1 MSKYTSKIGKIN
13 KQDQFIYNFLSD
25 FRNLESI
32 IPKDKISNF
41 EATEDRCKF
50 RIEGIG
56 EAGLKTVEKKPNKLI
71 KISSEGKA
79 PFGFS
84 FWIQLKPIE
93 QEENTTAIRLTI
105 DAQLNPMMKMMVGK
119 HMQKGIDSLVDH
131 MVIFFNEKV
140 KEE

>member
-1 MSKYTSKIGKIN
+1 MSKYNSKIGKIN
-13 KQDQFIYNFLSD
+13 KQDQLIFDFLSD

-32 IPKDKISNF
+32 IPEDKISNF

-50 RIEGIG
+50 KIEGIG
-56 EAGLKTVEKKPNKLI
+56 QAGLKTIEKEPNKLI
-71 KISSEGKA
+71 KITSDGKA

-105 DAQLNPMMKMMVGK
+105 DAQLNPMMKMMVEK
-119 HMQKGIDSLVDH
+119 HLQKGIDSLVDH

-140 KEE
+140 KEK

>member
-25 FRNLESI
+25 FRNLESV

>member
-13 KQDQFIYNFLSD
+13 KQDQLIFNFLSD
-25 FRNLESI
+25 FRNLESV
-32 IPKDKISNF
+32 IPEDKISDF

-50 RIEGIG
+50 TIEGIG
-56 EAGLKTVEKKPNKLI
+56 QAGLKTVDKDPYKLI
-71 KISSEGKA
+71 KITSDGKA

-84 FWIQLKPIE
+84 LWIQLKPIE
-93 QEENTTAIRLTI
+93 PEKNTTALRLTI

-119 HMQKGIDSLVDH
+119 HLQKGIDSLVDH
-131 MVIFFNEKV
+131 MVTFFNEKV

>member
-1 MSKYTSKIGKIN
+1 MSKYNSKIGKIN
-13 KQDQFIYNFLSD
+13 KQDQLIFDFLSD

-32 IPKDKISNF
+32 IPEDKISNF

-50 RIEGIG
+50 KIEGIG
-56 EAGLKTVEKKPNKLI
+56 QAGLKTIEKEPNKLI
-71 KISSEGKA
+71 KITSDGKA

-105 DAQLNPMMKMMVGK
+105 DAQLNPMMKMMVEK
-119 HMQKGIDSLVDH
+119 HLQKGIDSLVDH

>member
-13 KQDQFIYNFLSD
+13 KQDQLIFDFLSD

-32 IPKDKISNF
+32 IPKDKISDF

-50 RIEGIG
+50 KMEGIG
-56 EAGLKTVEKKPNKLI
+56 EAGLKTIEKEPNKLI
-71 KISSEGKA
+71 KITSDGKA

-84 FWIQLKPIE
+84 FWIQLNPIE

-119 HMQKGIDSLVDH
+119 HLQTGIDSLVDH
-131 MVIFFNEKV
+131 MVTFFNEKV